1 MVIDL
6 IKQQALDSNPKTIQQ
21 IRFTRNLAWERN
33 LNTSMFS
40 IFAEAKETI

>member
-21 IRFTRNLAWERN
+21 IRFTRNLARERN